1 MDARTVVAIISVV
14 IAVVSLGVTMR
25 RNFKNDDSTAA
36 AEHAVVMS
44 KLDTIVDNVRDMK
57 SDLREMKSD
66 VKAHGEKIL
75 VLEQRVN
82 NLYDILSGIN
92 ISK

>member
-1 MDARTVVAIISVV
+1 MDVRTYISVISVV
-14 IAVVSLGVTMR
+14 IALVSLVITMR
-25 RNFKNDDSTAA
+25 RYFKNSDSEAA
-36 AEHAVVMS
+36 AERAVVMS

-82 NLYDILSGIN
+82 NLYDMFSEIN
-92 ISK
+92 TPK